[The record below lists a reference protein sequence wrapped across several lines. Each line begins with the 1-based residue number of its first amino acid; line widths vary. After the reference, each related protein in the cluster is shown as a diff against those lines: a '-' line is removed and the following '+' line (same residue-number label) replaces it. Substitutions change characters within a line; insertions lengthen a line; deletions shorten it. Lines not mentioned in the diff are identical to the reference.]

1 MIFKINVMNEINE
14 IKLPEGI
21 DRISVKQPWSDE
33 PKKGDLA
40 IFWDNGTSYATIR
53 VYDRKK
59 DNKYHYDSCDIY
71 WKKNSIRFESKEQ
84 YEKKSF

>member
-33 PKKGDLA
+33 PKKKA
-40 IFWDNGTSYATIR
+40 IWRYSGIMAFLML
-53 VYDRKK
+53 
-59 DNKYHYDSCDIY
+59 
-71 WKKNSIRFESKEQ
+71 Q
-84 YEKKSF
+84 